1 MTTTATNI
9 QNRIDFLK
17 NQLLINEIVRRIHE
31 EWLSKFRLS
40 GYGKITL
47 REVKQL
53 GKRLEAQGF
62 KFTYALEYSAY
73 YTKVFLNDEQIDW
86 FNLYFSNNSL
96 ENTIQTIDCQVKHI
110 KTELSKLIFELNNV
124 RQLVQIEAEAD
135 ALCQQI
141 ANQLQHFVDY
151 GLTATF
157 SSTTIDSMPKTKLL
171 MEILKQLK

>member
-1 MTTTATNI
+1 MTITTNI

-53 GKRLEAQGF
+53 GKRLEVQGF
-62 KFTYALEYSAY
+62 KFTYVLECSAY

-86 FNLYFSNNSL
+86 FNLYFNNNSL

-110 KTELSKLIFELNNV
+110 NTELAKLIFERNNV
-124 RQLVQIEAEAD
+124 RQLVQIEAEAEV
-135 ALCQQI
+135 LCQQI
-141 ANQLQHFVDY
+141 ANQLQHFTEY

-171 MEILKQLK
+171 MAILKQLK

>member
-31 EWLSKFRLS
+31 EWLVKFRLS
-40 GYGKITL
+40 GKITKRELNEL
-47 REVKQL
+47 R
-53 GKRLEAQGF
+53 KRLEVQGF
-62 KFTYALEYSAY
+62 TVELRYDYVCQYCEIKLDG
-73 YTKVFLNDEQIDW
+73 VLIDW
-86 FNLYFSNNSL
+86 FNLYYSNYSL

-110 KTELSKLIFELNNV
+110 NTELSKLIFERNNV
-124 RQLVQIEAEAD
+124 RQLVRIEAD
-135 ALCQQI
+135 ADTLSQQI
-141 ANQLQHFVDY
+141 ASQLQHFVDY

>member
-31 EWLSKFRLS
+31 EWLVKFRIS
-40 GYGKITL
+40 GKITL
-47 REVKQL
+47 REVKEL

-62 KFTYALEYSAY
+62 KFTYVLEYSAY

-86 FNLYFSNNSL
+86 FNLYFNNNSL

-110 KTELSKLIFELNNV
+110 NTELTKLIFEHKNV
-124 RQLVQIEAEAD
+124 KQLIQIEAEAE
-135 ALCQQI
+135 ALSQQI
-141 ANQLQHFVDY
+141 TNQLQHFVEY
-151 GLTATF
+151 GLTTTF
-157 SSTTIDSMPKTKLL
+157 SSVAIDNMPKTKLL
-171 MEILKQLK
+171 MAILKQLK